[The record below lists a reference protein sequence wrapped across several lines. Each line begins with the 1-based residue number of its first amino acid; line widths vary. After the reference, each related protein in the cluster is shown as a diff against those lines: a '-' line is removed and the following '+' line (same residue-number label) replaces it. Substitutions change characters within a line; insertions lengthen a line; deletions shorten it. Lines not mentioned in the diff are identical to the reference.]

1 MFGIE
6 IVTGAV
12 AVELSRA
19 LTGRLFTDDQ
29 IRAVTKTAIGKY
41 FADLLPEPED
51 KRTARERVEEARS
64 HIGRASAIIAQMQQ
78 ELSSQSTQLDKL
90 LVEVEEKKQLA
101 EKYGVLAATNQQ
113 QFAAYKSEIEE
124 VLRKELIAQAEKV
137 AFPRYSGHIR

>member
-51 KRTARERVEEARS
+51 KRTARARVEEARS

-78 ELSSQSTQLDKL
+78 ELSSQSP
-90 LVEVEEKKQLA
+90 E
-101 EKYGVLAATNQQ
+101 
-113 QFAAYKSEIEE
+113 FIS
-124 VLRKELIAQAEKV
+124 
-137 AFPRYSGHIR
+137 